1 MGFRAIVSPAFHHAR
16 VATPRRRSPA
26 QNHFRLLAAT
36 LGYVRAAHQHQ
47 RRFDVPPGFGFLV
60 IAFLLEG
67 TSLLCGLDNC
77 HVTMRLQQ
85 LPRVVLDFDFS
96 HFHGIPL
103 LFFAANKFQTI
114 VRLAEFKPNP

>member
-1 MGFRAIVSPAFHHAR
+1 M
-16 VATPRRRSPA
+16 RRRSPA
-26 QNHFRLLAAT
+26 QKSLGLSAAT
-36 LGYVRAAHQHQ
+36 LAYVRAAHQLQHC
-47 RRFDVPPGFGFLV
+47 FDVPPSFGFLV
-60 IAFLLEG
+60 PAFLFEG
-67 TSLLCGLDNC
+67 TSLLRGLDNC
-77 HVTMRLQQ
+77 QVTMRLQQ